1 MAASI
6 DIGNASAVAH
16 RDSASLLEHA
26 EIFPD
31 ARRAP
36 TTEDLEDTAQILKL
50 DLPMAPTV
58 LIVDDDEL
66 VLARLQELV
75 AAAGYRVRTAANGLE
90 ALNSLE
96 QSAAS
101 IVVTDLNMPG
111 MGGLDLCRG
120 IRERAWPGYVY
131 IVLLTVREEERDILA
146 GLDAGADDYVSKR
159 TSAAQFTARLRVAK
173 RVLALEYSLK
183 SALEKKRQL
192 AMTDALTGAYNRRYF
207 VRHLSREM
215 KRSQRFGGD
224 VSLLLLDIDHFKR
237 VNDTYG
243 HVVGDVVLR
252 KLTGQIAKCL
262 QRATDWCAR
271 LGGEEFAI
279 VLEGTNI
286 VEAGIC
292 AEKMRRTVENAVIN
306 TPAGAVR
313 ITVSI
318 GVSGLGG
325 SASRNSATVQSL
337 LELADANL
345 YASKAGGR
353 NRITLPKSNDTSPA
367 PTRLAN
373 QLRIHV
379 SPKDSISS
387 VR

>member
-1 MAASI
+1 MDSI
-6 DIGNASAVAH
+6 DIGQTSAVSR
-16 RDSASLLEHA
+16 RDSVSLLEHA

-31 ARRAP
+31 ARRASMS
-36 TTEDLEDTAQILKL
+36 EDGDDTARILTL
-50 DLPMAPTV
+50 DLPVAPTV

-75 AAAGYRVRTAANGLE
+75 AAAGYCVRTAANGIG

-111 MGGLDLCRG
+111 MDGLDLCRR
-120 IRERAWPGYVY
+120 IREHAWPGYVY
-131 IVLLTVREEERDILA
+131 IVLLTVRDEEKDILA
-146 GLDAGADDYVSKR
+146 GLDAGADDYLSKH
-159 TSAAQFTARLRVAK
+159 TPAVQFTARLRIAK

-207 VRHLSREM
+207 MRHLSREL

-224 VSLLLLDIDHFKR
+224 VSLLLLDIDHFKQ

-243 HVVGDVVLR
+243 HVVGDVVLK
-252 KLTGQIAKCL
+252 KLTTQIATCL

-279 VLEGTNI
+279 VLEGTNL
-286 VEAGIC
+286 AQARLC
-292 AEKMRRTVENAVIN
+292 AEKMRRAIENTVID
-306 TPAGAVR
+306 TSAGAVR

-325 SASRNSATVQSL
+325 IASRNSATVQSM
-337 LELADANL
+337 LEWANTNL
-345 YASKAGGR
+345 YASKASGR
-353 NRITLPKSNDTSPA
+353 NRVTSSNSNDA
-367 PTRLAN
+367 PMTPRRLAN
-373 QLRIHV
+373 HRPSHV
-379 SPKDSISS
+379 NTKDSISS

>member
-1 MAASI
+1 MGSI
-6 DIGNASAVAH
+6 DIGNTPTGP
-16 RDSASLLEHA
+16 RRGSASSFDKAGPYFDA
-26 EIFPD
+26 EP
-31 ARRAP
+31 ASNS
-36 TTEDLEDTAQILKL
+36 EDTNETSQLLKL
-50 DLPMAPTV
+50 DLPEAPMV

-75 AAAGYRVRTAANGLE
+75 AAAGYGVRTAASGNE
-90 ALNSLE
+90 ALTLLQ

-111 MGGLDLCRG
+111 MDGFELCRR
-120 IRERAWPGYVY
+120 IRAHAWSGYVY
-131 IVLLTVREEERDILA
+131 IVLLTVRDKEKDILA
-146 GLDAGADDYVSKR
+146 GLDAGADDYLSKR
-159 TSAAQFTARLRVAK
+159 TSAAQFTARLRIAK

-183 SALEKKRQL
+183 NALDEKRKL
-192 AMTDALTGAYNRRYF
+192 AMTDELTGAYNRRYF
-207 VRHLSREM
+207 MRHLGREL

-243 HVVGDVVLR
+243 HVVGDFVLK
-252 KLTGQIAKCL
+252 KLTIQMAKCL

-279 VLEGTNI
+279 VLEGTNL
-286 VEAGIC
+286 ADAHIC
-292 AEKMRRTVENAVIN
+292 AEKMRRAIENTRID
-306 TPAGAVR
+306 TPAGAVCV
-313 ITVSI
+313 TVSI

-325 SASRNSATVQSL
+325 TVDRNSANVQSL
-337 LELADANL
+337 LELADTNL

-353 NRITLPKSNDTSPA
+353 NRVTAPKSNDAHMPPRWPA
-367 PTRLAN
+367 NHHSNHADT
-373 QLRIHV
+373 
-379 SPKDSISS
+379 KDSVSS